1 MTEDVEVKG
10 IKQQD
15 VNEDEEVKRRS
26 NNEDIQF
33 PLKCSPSEI
42 DED

>member
-1 MTEDVEVKG
+1 MKG

-15 VNEDEEVKRRS
+15 VNEGEEVKSRS
-26 NNEDIQF
+26 NNVDIQF
-33 PLKCSPSEI
+33 PLKRSPSEI

>member
-1 MTEDVEVKG
+1 MKG

-15 VNEDEEVKRRS
+15 VNEDEEVKSPS

-33 PLKCSPSEI
+33 LLKCSPSEI